1 MKNTFLSEM
10 KLRGFISQCTDLEKL
25 EKISLK
31 KSIKA
36 YKTWGKKKFMGK
48 EFMGQIRSTFLIKDK
63 KILNEWRNVRVKE
76 HAKEVLKTLNSAVA
90 NAENNNNLD
99 IDKLFVKEAYVG
111 KSLRMKRFRPMSKG
125 RAFQIIKPF
134 SRLTLVLEERL

>member
-1 MKNTFLSEM
+1 MSKEVKAINKMIRTSSQ
-10 KLRGFISQCTDLEKL
+10 KLNLIVKDIRKKDINAALN
-25 EKISLK
+25 ILK
-31 KSIKA
+31 FSNK
-36 YKTWGKKKFMGK
+36 
-48 EFMGQIRSTFLIKDK
+48 
-63 KILNEWRNVRVKE
+63 RVS
-76 HAKEVLKTLNSAVA
+76 KEVLKTLNSAIA

-134 SRLTLVLEERL
+134 SRLTLVLEERV

>member
-1 MKNTFLSEM
+1 MSKEVKAINKMIRTSSQ
-10 KLRGFISQCTDLEKL
+10 KLNLIVKDIRKKDINAALN
-25 EKISLK
+25 ILK
-31 KSIKA
+31 FSNKMVS
-36 YKTWGKKKFMGK
+36 
-48 EFMGQIRSTFLIKDK
+48 
-63 KILNEWRNVRVKE
+63 
-76 HAKEVLKTLNSAVA
+76 KEVLKTLNSAVA

>member
-1 MKNTFLSEM
+1 MSKEVKAVNKMIRTSSQ
-10 KLRGFISQCTDLEKL
+10 KLNLIVKDIRKKDINAALN
-25 EKISLK
+25 ILK
-31 KSIKA
+31 FSNK
-36 YKTWGKKKFMGK
+36 
-48 EFMGQIRSTFLIKDK
+48 
-63 KILNEWRNVRVKE
+63 RVS
-76 HAKEVLKTLNSAVA
+76 KEVLKTLNSAVA

-134 SRLTLVLEERL
+134 SRLTLVLEERV

>member
-1 MKNTFLSEM
+1 MTKEVKAINKMIRTSSQ
-10 KLRGFISQCTDLEKL
+10 KLNLIVKDIRKKDINAALN
-25 EKISLK
+25 ILK
-31 KSIKA
+31 FS
-36 YKTWGKKKFMGK
+36 KK
-48 EFMGQIRSTFLIKDK
+48 
-63 KILNEWRNVRVKE
+63 RVS
-76 HAKEVLKTLNSAVA
+76 KEVLKTLNSAVA

>member
-1 MKNTFLSEM
+1 MSKEVKAINKMIRTSSQ
-10 KLRGFISQCTDLEKL
+10 KLNLI
-25 EKISLK
+25 
-31 KSIKA
+31 
-36 YKTWGKKKFMGK
+36 
-48 EFMGQIRSTFLIKDK
+48 IKDIRK
-63 KILNEWRNVRVKE
+63 KDINAAVNILKFSNKRVS
-76 HAKEVLKTLNSAVA
+76 KEVLKTLNSAIA

-134 SRLTLVLEERL
+134 SRLTLILEEAV

>member
-1 MKNTFLSEM
+1 MSKEVKAINKMIRTSSR
-10 KLRGFISQCTDLEKL
+10 KLNLIVKDIRKKDINAALN
-25 EKISLK
+25 ILK
-31 KSIKA
+31 FSNK
-36 YKTWGKKKFMGK
+36 
-48 EFMGQIRSTFLIKDK
+48 
-63 KILNEWRNVRVKE
+63 RVS
-76 HAKEVLKTLNSAVA
+76 KEVLKTLNSAVA

-134 SRLTLVLEERL
+134 SRLTLVLEERV

>member
-1 MKNTFLSEM
+1 MSKEVKAINKMIRTSSQ
-10 KLRGFISQCTDLEKL
+10 KLNLIVKDIRKKDINAALN
-25 EKISLK
+25 ILK
-31 KSIKA
+31 FSNK
-36 YKTWGKKKFMGK
+36 
-48 EFMGQIRSTFLIKDK
+48 
-63 KILNEWRNVRVKE
+63 RVS
-76 HAKEVLKTLNSAVA
+76 KEVLKTLNSAVA

-134 SRLTLVLEERL
+134 SRLTLVLEERI

>member
-1 MKNTFLSEM
+1 MSKEVKAINKMIRTSSQ
-10 KLRGFISQCTDLEKL
+10 KLNLI
-25 EKISLK
+25 
-31 KSIKA
+31 
-36 YKTWGKKKFMGK
+36 
-48 EFMGQIRSTFLIKDK
+48 IKDIRK
-63 KILNEWRNVRVKE
+63 KDINAALNILKFSNKRVS
-76 HAKEVLKTLNSAVA
+76 KEVLKTLNSAVA

-99 IDKLFVKEAYVG
+99 IDKLFVKEAFVG

>member
-1 MKNTFLSEM
+1 MSKEVKAINKMIRTSSQ
-10 KLRGFISQCTDLEKL
+10 KLNLIVKDIRKKDINAALN
-25 EKISLK
+25 ILK
-31 KSIKA
+31 FSNK
-36 YKTWGKKKFMGK
+36 
-48 EFMGQIRSTFLIKDK
+48 
-63 KILNEWRNVRVKE
+63 RVG
-76 HAKEVLKTLNSAVA
+76 KEVLKTLNSAVA

>member
-1 MKNTFLSEM
+1 MIRTSSQ
-10 KLRGFISQCTDLEKL
+10 KLNLIVKDIRKKDINAALN
-25 EKISLK
+25 ILK
-31 KSIKA
+31 FSNK
-36 YKTWGKKKFMGK
+36 
-48 EFMGQIRSTFLIKDK
+48 
-63 KILNEWRNVRVKE
+63 RVS
-76 HAKEVLKTLNSAVA
+76 KEVLKTLNSAVA

>member
-1 MKNTFLSEM
+1 MSKEVKAINKMIRTSSQ
-10 KLRGFISQCTDLEKL
+10 KLNLI
-25 EKISLK
+25 
-31 KSIKA
+31 
-36 YKTWGKKKFMGK
+36 
-48 EFMGQIRSTFLIKDK
+48 IKDIRK
-63 KILNEWRNVRVKE
+63 KDINAAVNILKFSNKRVS
-76 HAKEVLKTLNSAVA
+76 KEVLKTLNSAVA

-134 SRLTLVLEERL
+134 SRLTLVLEERV

>member
-1 MKNTFLSEM
+1 MSKEVKAINKMIRTSSQ
-10 KLRGFISQCTDLEKL
+10 KLNLIVKDIRKKDINSALN
-25 EKISLK
+25 ILK
-31 KSIKA
+31 FSNK
-36 YKTWGKKKFMGK
+36 
-48 EFMGQIRSTFLIKDK
+48 
-63 KILNEWRNVRVKE
+63 RVS
-76 HAKEVLKTLNSAVA
+76 KEVLKTLNSAVA

>member
-1 MKNTFLSEM
+1 MSKEGKAINKMIRTSSQ
-10 KLRGFISQCTDLEKL
+10 KLNLIVKDIRKKDINAALN
-25 EKISLK
+25 ILK
-31 KSIKA
+31 FSNK
-36 YKTWGKKKFMGK
+36 
-48 EFMGQIRSTFLIKDK
+48 
-63 KILNEWRNVRVKE
+63 RVS
-76 HAKEVLKTLNSAVA
+76 KEVLKTLNSAVA

>member
-1 MKNTFLSEM
+1 MSKEVKAINKMIRTSSQ
-10 KLRGFISQCTDLEKL
+10 KLNLIVKDIRKKDINAALN
-25 EKISLK
+25 ILK
-31 KSIKA
+31 FSNK
-36 YKTWGKKKFMGK
+36 
-48 EFMGQIRSTFLIKDK
+48 
-63 KILNEWRNVRVKE
+63 RVS
-76 HAKEVLKTLNSAVA
+76 KEVLKTLNSAVA

-134 SRLTLVLEERL
+134 SRLTLVLEVRL

>member
-1 MKNTFLSEM
+1 MSKEVKAINKMIRTSSQKLNLIVKDIRRKDINTALN
-10 KLRGFISQCTDLEKL
+10 I
-25 EKISLK
+25 LK
-31 KSIKA
+31 FSNK
-36 YKTWGKKKFMGK
+36 
-48 EFMGQIRSTFLIKDK
+48 
-63 KILNEWRNVRVKE
+63 RVS
-76 HAKEVLKTLNSAVA
+76 KEVLKTLNSAVA

>member
-1 MKNTFLSEM
+1 MSKEVKAINKMIRTSTQ
-10 KLRGFISQCTDLEKL
+10 KLNLIVKDIRKKDINAALN
-25 EKISLK
+25 ILK
-31 KSIKA
+31 FS
-36 YKTWGKKKFMGK
+36 KK
-48 EFMGQIRSTFLIKDK
+48 
-63 KILNEWRNVRVKE
+63 RVS
-76 HAKEVLKTLNSAVA
+76 KEVLKTLNSAVA